1 MRKKVIGTIG
11 KNASGKDTVVDI
23 LCRKLGVRCIS
34 MGDIVREI
42 ARAKGVDPTR
52 KNLNEVS
59 RSHFEKH
66 GPDFF
71 IRKVIERIDES
82 DVPFAVISGIRT
94 YVDARALRDRYDSD
108 FLLIHVVVSDDA
120 VRLGRAVQRATA
132 RDPRSIEELKRD
144 DEREEKIFG
153 LQAAAGL
160 ATMKIANDGTLEQL
174 ENKVDLWVEENLPE
188 LRAREA

>member
-42 ARAKGVDPTR
+42 ARAKGVEPTR
-52 KNLNEVS
+52 RNLNEVS

-82 DVPFAVISGIRT
+82 EVPFAVISGIRT
-94 YVDARALRDRYDSD
+94 YVDAKALRDRYDSD

-132 RDPRSIEELKRD
+132 RDPKSIEELKRD

-174 ENKVDLWVEENLPE
+174 ENRVDLWVEENLPE